1 MSALF
6 LLSGSVDFERDIF
19 DVDQNLVNGDVIV
32 RPYLQLPFQ
41 GFNQYFIHFLVFAM
55 KLNSLVVDPVQNVL
69 QIGNF
74 RDVM

>member
-19 DVDQNLVNGDVIV
+19 DVDQNLVNGDIII
-32 RPYLQLPFQ
+32 RPDLQLPFQ
-41 GFNQYFIHFLVFAM
+41 GLNQYFIHFLVLAM
-55 KLNSLVVDPVQNVL
+55 ELNSLVVDPVQNVL